1 LSIAAVHNRAAIE
14 PGAEMREADKMGSK
28 IFTVAFAIAS
38 FLPACCSGFAAE
50 PFQYT
55 AVVRGGKKVGEL
67 TPGISTLEDVIKMFP
82 AAPPNYPGNPRPP
95 INYPEVKIG
104 KFEPQPT
111 AVYNPPRSSYA
122 LFFDE
127 NHKLVIIEDARPPL
141 AGTGPQ
147 EIHRRY
153 PMLKD
158 TGNDENVIELQGQIR
173 PCVVMM
179 VLFEAKTRKVT
190 KVAYVYT
197 CPTSGSQ
204 TTRRNRL
211 APQDENRV
219 AAAR

>member
-1 LSIAAVHNRAAIE
+1 
-14 PGAEMREADKMGSK
+14 MREAEGMGSK
-28 IFTVAFAIAS
+28 LFMVVLAIAS
-38 FLPACCSGFAAE
+38 FLPACCSGFAAA

-55 AVVRGGKKVGEL
+55 AVVRGGRKIGEL
-67 TPGISTLEDVIKMFP
+67 TPGISTLDEVIKMFP

-104 KFEPQPT
+104 KFEPQPST
-111 AVYNPPRSSYA
+111 VYNPPRSSYA

-127 NHKLVIIEDARPPL
+127 NQKLVIIEDARPPL

-158 TGNDENVIELQGQIR
+158 TGNDAHVIELQGQIQ
-173 PCVVMM
+173 PCVAMM
-179 VLFEAKTRKVT
+179 VLFEAKTRKVA
-190 KVAYVYT
+190 KVAYVYI
-197 CPTSGSQ
+197 CPTTGSQ
-204 TTRRNRL
+204 TTRRNGFAPDDGNRL
-211 APQDENRV
+211 